1 MFSHVSFYKI
11 LIVTGSRLMLG
22 HNQRIQAFKQSLVE
36 GKVNFEIVATV
47 ESNDSDIIAQEE
59 TLKALRNDPDINC
72 VYVTGAG
79 VQGVGAALIALGR
92 TDLMAI
98 AYDDLYTTKEL
109 VQAGIIKFI
118 ITQQPIRQGYHA
130 IKRAY
135 LALAGQLTAP
145 CEDFITDTIIKIKAN
160 L

>member
-1 MFSHVSFYKI
+1 
-11 LIVTGSRLMLG
+11 
-22 HNQRIQAFKQSLVE
+22 
-36 GKVNFEIVATV
+36 
-47 ESNDSDIIAQEE
+47 
-59 TLKALRNDPDINC
+59 
-72 VYVTGAG
+72 
-79 VQGVGAALIALGR
+79 
-92 TDLMAI
+92 MAI